1 LRLNGFVAIEIV
13 PPKNAV
19 KKTYL
24 NEVLIL
30 KSYADVAFVAGTLV

>member
-1 LRLNGFVAIEIV
+1 M
-13 PPKNAV
+13 PS

-30 KSYADVAFVAGTLV
+30 KSYADVAFVAGTLVWSKPTGDGLHRLWF